1 MPPPLTFFAAKVW
14 RFRSFFVYLQREFKI
29 YLMNYRIAYIIY
41 CIRKFAERFGI
52 TVKESFDY
60 LHKYKGIEFL
70 DCCYEAEHT
79 LSFDD
84 AVDDLTAVCL
94 KHGGNLS

>member
-1 MPPPLTFFAAKVW
+1 MK
-14 RFRSFFVYLQREFKI
+14 
-29 YLMNYRIAYIIY
+29 YRIAYIIY
-41 CIRKFAERFGI
+41 CIRKFAEHFGI

-60 LHKYKGIEFL
+60 LHEYKGIKFL
-70 DCCYEAEHT
+70 DDCYEAEHT

-94 KHGGNLS
+94 KHGGYLS